1 MGVILDSSVLIAAE
15 RKKLAWDEFTKS
27 LGKQSLFI
35 ASITLSE
42 LWHGC
47 HRAAGA
53 VLRNRLKF
61 VKQVES
67 LIPVLEFAAEEA
79 RVHAEIWARL
89 EEKGE
94 KIGPHDLI
102 IAATALAHQH
112 SVATLNEKEF
122 SRIPDLW
129 LESMDRFLLK

>member
-15 RKKLAWDEFTKS
+15 RKKLAWNEFMKHLETE
-27 LGKQSLFI
+27 SLFM

-47 HRAAGA
+47 HRATGA

-61 VKQVES
+61 IGQVES
-67 LIPVLEFAAEEA
+67 LIPVLAFASREA
-79 RVHAEIWARL
+79 LVHAQIWARL
-89 EEKGE
+89 EEKGQ

-102 IAATALAHQH
+102 IASTALAHKH
-112 SVATLNEKEF
+112 SVATLNKKEF
-122 SRIPDLW
+122 NRIPYLE

>member
-15 RKKLAWDEFTKS
+15 RKKLAWDEFMKS
-27 LGKQSLFI
+27 LEKQSLFI

-47 HRAAGA
+47 HRATGS

-67 LIPVLEFAAEEA
+67 LVPVVEFAAREA
-79 RVHAEIWARL
+79 LVHAEIWARL
-89 EEKGE
+89 EEKGQ
-94 KIGPHDLI
+94 KIGPHDLM
-102 IAATALAHQH
+102 IASTALAHQC
-112 SVATLNEKEF
+112 SVATLHEKEF
-122 SRIPDLW
+122 NRIPDLR
-129 LESMDRFLLK
+129 LESIDRFLLK